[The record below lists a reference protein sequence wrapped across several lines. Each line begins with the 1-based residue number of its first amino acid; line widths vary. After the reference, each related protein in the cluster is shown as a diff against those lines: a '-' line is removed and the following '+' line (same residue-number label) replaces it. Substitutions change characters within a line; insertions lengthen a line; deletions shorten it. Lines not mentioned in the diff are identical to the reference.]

1 MSFVSVNIKEQIN
14 KRMSES
20 TDFKKKWEDSREE
33 YRLIGKMIKLRK
45 QEKITQ
51 SQLAGLTGTK
61 QQVISR
67 IEKKEQSTSLKFF
80 CRILDALGYELIIV
94 KKKTNRI

>member
-20 TDFKKKWEDSREE
+20 TDFKKKWEDSCEE
-33 YRLIGKMIKLRK
+33 YRLM
-45 QEKITQ
+45 
-51 SQLAGLTGTK
+51 
-61 QQVISR
+61 
-67 IEKKEQSTSLKFF
+67 FF